1 MERQKRIARFTFLL
15 TFLIPIIA
23 AIDFRSVS
31 YDGWRHLYFI
41 YPSFL
46 LIAMFAVHLIKIIF
60 FKKKNYFLYI
70 LILILILPTGIWM
83 YKNHPFQYVYFNFLA
98 GKNFN
103 EKFEMDYLGV
113 SNKSALEYI
122 ISKDSKKI
130 KVYNLNTTDLYVSKK
145 ILRKKDRS
153 KIIIVDD
160 INNADYITNNF
171 TDWRGEIKPTNFIK
185 PENFNIIHEIKVDDI
200 TINTI
205 YKKKQ

>member
-1 MERQKRIARFTFLL
+1 MAASGRIKKELQDLLFLL

-83 YKNHPFQYVYFNFLA
+83 YKNHPFQYVYFN
-98 GKNFN
+98 
-103 EKFEMDYLGV
+103 
-113 SNKSALEYI
+113 S
-122 ISKDSKKI
+122 ISK
-130 KVYNLNTTDLYVSKK
+130 
-145 ILRKKDRS
+145 
-153 KIIIVDD
+153 
-160 INNADYITNNF
+160 
-171 TDWRGEIKPTNFIK
+171 
-185 PENFNIIHEIKVDDI
+185 
-200 TINTI
+200 
-205 YKKKQ
+205 